1 MAKTKM
7 DKNTI
12 IKLVQA
18 TFLIVLG
25 ILFCFQ
31 QSISG
36 VISLIIGIGLIVYGL
51 LFVLNGFSITK
62 SLLTPLSLAGYAIIG
77 LGIYTIVADLVST
90 LLGYFPYLMIVIG
103 SAAIIDAFVGYF
115 AIKNK
120 NVSLM
125 VVKLVLGAIL
135 LTFAILILTN
145 VITEQF
151 MAIVSGICLALVGV
165 YSIVTLFIKKSK

>member
-77 LGIYTIVADLVST
+77 LGIYTIVA
-90 LLGYFPYLMIVIG
+90 
-103 SAAIIDAFVGYF
+103 
-115 AIKNK
+115 
-120 NVSLM
+120 LM

-135 LTFAILILTN
+135 LTFAILILTG
-145 VITEQF
+145 VITSQF

>member
-51 LFVLNGFSITK
+51 LFVLNRFSISK

-135 LTFAILILTN
+135 LTFAILILTG
-145 VITEQF
+145 VITSQF